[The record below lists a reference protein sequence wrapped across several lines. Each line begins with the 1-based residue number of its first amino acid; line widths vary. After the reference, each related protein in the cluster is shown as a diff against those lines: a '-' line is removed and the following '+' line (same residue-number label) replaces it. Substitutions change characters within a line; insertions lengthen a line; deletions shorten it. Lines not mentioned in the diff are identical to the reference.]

1 MTNDRFQQQDE
12 LEAWLGP
19 AVADLDDEQIQQ
31 IQSEADRID
40 ERYDEPDEMEERDAA
55 LSAAV
60 QYILGEID
68 LEQAGMALLRARV
81 AESKAYAAAVQVG
94 VMAVEAG
101 MPEAEVARK
110 LGVDR
115 MTVRKWLGKR

>member
-1 MTNDRFQQQDE
+1 MTIQQHE

-31 IQSEADRID
+31 IQSQADRIH
-40 ERYDEPDEMEERDAA
+40 ERYGPDETQERDAA

-60 QYILGEID
+60 QYVLGDTD
-68 LEQAGMALLRARV
+68 LEQAGVALLLARQ
-81 AESKAYAAAVQVG
+81 AASQAYAAAVQVG

-101 MPEAEVARK
+101 TPEADVARK